1 MRDKRFLIKK
11 CLLILAACIGLI
23 ASGCGGGDVDIPKRE
38 NAEFSGYKTEDFNVI
53 NIPKNCRVLCANNA
67 SVLLENSSGTQF
79 VVLLPTILYPL
90 RIVPNM
96 PELW

>member
-1 MRDKRFLIKK
+1 MRDKRVLIKK
-11 CLLILAACIGLI
+11 CLLILTVCIGLI
-23 ASGCGGGDVDIPKRE
+23 ASGCGGGDVNIPKRG
-38 NAEFSGYKTEDFNVI
+38 NAEFSGYKTEVFNVI

-67 SVLLENSSGTQF
+67 TVLLENSSGTQF
-79 VVLLPTILYPL
+79 LVLLPPIFYPL